1 MALIPNPFRLIF
13 NLARSFCQ
21 RPHQGVCVKIR
32 FAYLLLPLLLW
43 AKATYAADIGVNYF
57 TGSKSPIH
65 LDRAELR
72 EIFFLRR
79 TNWPDGIPI
88 HIFVMPDQ
96 DPLHIR
102 FTKEVLGVFPYQL
115 RSAWDRMI
123 FSGIGVPPSVVYSV
137 EEMRTRVEETPG
149 AIGYLP
155 Q

>member
-1 MALIPNPFRLIF
+1 M
-13 NLARSFCQ
+13 
-21 RPHQGVCVKIR
+21 KIR
-32 FAYLLLPLLLW
+32 LVFILLPLLLW
-43 AKATYAADIGVNYF
+43 AKTPQAADTGVNYF
-57 TGSKSPIH
+57 TGTQSSIH
-65 LDRAELR
+65 IDRAELR

-79 TNWPDGIPI
+79 TNWQDGTPI
-88 HIFVMPDQ
+88 RIFVLPDQ

-137 EEMRTRVEETPG
+137 EEMRKKVEETPG